1 MFRDMEKL
9 IPVVNRLQDVLAT
22 VGHSNLLDLP
32 QIVVI
37 GSQSSGKSSI
47 LESVLGKNFLPR
59 GSGIC
64 TRYVLLPVLLAFVC
78 VFSLTFKIDDHLYCN
93 CIRILKMSLNGLNFC
108 IFQTVAL
115 LTSTRSGAKS
125 KSRQIVKLGETR
137 YLVVF

>member
-1 MFRDMEKL
+1 
-9 IPVVNRLQDVLAT
+9 
-22 VGHSNLLDLP
+22 
-32 QIVVI
+32 
-37 GSQSSGKSSI
+37 
-47 LESVLGKNFLPR
+47 
-59 GSGIC
+59 
-64 TRYVLLPVLLAFVC
+64 
-78 VFSLTFKIDDHLYCN
+78 LYCN